1 MLVLYDLRDCREIL
15 TGLLKGEE
23 QPHVETKRFVIPHG
37 VHSIGPA
44 FNDRRA
50 SSGERVH
57 SIRQLCE
64 DLAGDGGVF
73 VIEHYADTK
82 ILQPGVA

>member
-1 MLVLYDLRDCREIL
+1 MLMLYDLRDCREVL

-23 QPHVETKRFVIPHG
+23 QPHMETKRFVVSHG

-50 SSGERVH
+50 GSGERVH

-82 ILQPGVA
+82 ILEPGVA